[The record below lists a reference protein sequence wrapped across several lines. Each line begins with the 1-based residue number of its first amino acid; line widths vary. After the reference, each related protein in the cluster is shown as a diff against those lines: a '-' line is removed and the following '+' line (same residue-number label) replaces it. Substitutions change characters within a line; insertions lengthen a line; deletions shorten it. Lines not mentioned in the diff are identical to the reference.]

1 MVPEDVACGVSAPIR
16 AGTRLWGAIVA
27 QRLLGGSPFTAEEER
42 RLERFA
48 HLIGL
53 AVANA
58 EVHGRLRALAATD
71 PLTGLANHRAFQERL
86 VQEVARARRYG
97 QPLSLVLADL
107 DHFKL
112 VNDAHGHQAGDAV
125 LAEVGSRLLASA
137 RTGDLMARV
146 GG

>member
-1 MVPEDVACGVSAPIR
+1 MAACEPC
-16 AGTRLWGAIVA
+16 
-27 QRLLGGSPFTAEEER
+27 
-42 RLERFA
+42 
-48 HLIGL
+48 
-53 AVANA
+53 
-58 EVHGRLRALAATD
+58 AATD

-125 LAEVGSRLLASA
+125 LAEVGSAPA
-137 RTGDLMARV
+137 GV
-146 GG
+146 GAGRAT